1 MENTSGEMPWAQWCC
16 GRTSPCRMETPWRGV
31 GAGRMA
37 RARLVGCLALGLGA
51 ALTALGPG
59 TVGAQTAE
67 QALSGQ
73 PVMTLRATELRADKL
88 ANAPVLQSVAAG
100 TAMRLI
106 SLEGGWA
113 LVEPVGSLAG
123 SGSGTTPAP
132 VGGAASP
139 SSGRSVLTERP
150 VGWVRASTVNLPVE
164 ASAASSLPSGRE
176 VGTSAATSSMAATAV
191 LTLGVRGL
199 APRVNRHALII
210 GISRYADP
218 ATPALPGARIDKES
232 ATQMAHAMQVPSAN
246 IRYLQDEQATGNNIR
261 QALKELTDRVLDG
274 DRVFIHY
281 SGHGTRYNDLGA
293 GGCVEALLAHEGAPA
308 GNESTGSTGGT
319 GSASGIITNRE
330 MADLL
335 KTITNKTDKL
345 FVMYDAC
352 HSGGL
357 VQAASAVR
365 TRGIVNANDEGLLRP
380 KFSSI
385 SEECGRPV
393 NIKTRNLLAEATARG
408 ALAQDII
415 HVSASRDNEI
425 SFDDEL
431 KGGLAT
437 QFMRDCMLRDAKD
450 LDNSGA
456 ISMDEI
462 RVCAQEKINRRMAN
476 DVNYRPHNLVLN
488 GNAAFVPAW
497 FSQAS
502 ATPVA
507 LVSPHAVPGAAAGT
521 TSSIA
526 SGAPPGIAGGASAIL
541 TPPAMWPLAA
551 PAVLTGEQALRQ
563 MFEQRDAK
571 RRVQV
576 LTVKDRLKV
585 GRDGLDFSVQSDR
598 AGFVYVALAGS
609 DNKSVYLLFPND
621 LDQNNKIE
629 AGQQMLLPRPNWRVK
644 AAGPAG
650 TNNLMVMVADGPRDL
665 RTLAGSKAGPFV
677 SSLNDAQGR
686 ARLGALLTSSQT
698 LSGQV
703 CTSAV
708 ARRSNPQCSD
718 AYGASMFAVQEL
730 K

>member
-1 MENTSGEMPWAQWCC
+1 MKLKPV
-16 GRTSPCRMETPWRGV
+16 CRLS
-31 GAGRMA
+31 AA
-37 RARLVGCLALGLGA
+37 LALLLWQSGV
-51 ALTALGPG
+51 P
-59 TVGAQTAE
+59 AQTAPG
-67 QALSGQ
+67 AGLAAAPGQ
-73 PVMTLRATELRADKL
+73 SLTVVRTTELRADKL
-88 ANAPVLQSVAAG
+88 AGAPVLQNLAAG
-100 TAMRLI
+100 AALRLL
-106 SLEGGWA
+106 SVEGGWA
-113 LVEPVGSLAG
+113 LVEPVA
-123 SGSGTTPAP
+123 PA
-132 VGGAASP
+132 GGAASP
-139 SSGRSVLTERP
+139 SSPTTRLP
-150 VGWVRASTVNLPVE
+150 GWVRASAVSLQPG
-164 ASAASSLPSGRE
+164 ASAASTLASGRE
-176 VGTSAATSSMAATAV
+176 AGNTTNAV

-218 ATPALPGARIDKES
+218 ATPSLPGARIDKES
-232 ATQMAHAMQVPSAN
+232 ATQMAQAMQVPAAN

-261 QALKELTDRVLDG
+261 QALRELTDKVLDG

-281 SGHGTRYNDLGA
+281 SGHGTRYNDPAA
-293 GGCVEALLAHEGAPA
+293 GGCVEALLAHD
-308 GNESTGSTGGT
+308 GGQ
-319 GSASGIITNRE
+319 SGTITNRE
-330 MADLL
+330 IADML

-357 VQAASAVR
+357 VQAASSVR
-365 TRGIVNANDEGLLRP
+365 TRGFSNPNDEGLLRP

-393 NIKTRNLLAEATARG
+393 NVKTRNLLVETTARG
-408 ALAQDII
+408 ALPQDII

-462 RVCAQEKINRRMAN
+462 RVCAQEKINKRMAN
-476 DVNYRPHNLVLN
+476 DVNYKPHNLVLN

-507 LVSPHAVPGAAAGT
+507 LAQ
-521 TSSIA
+521 
-526 SGAPPGIAGGASAIL
+526 
-541 TPPAMWPLAA
+541 PPAATPAPTATPATISATAPTSAPTPAPTSAPAAA
-551 PAVLTGEQALRQ
+551 PAPLPAALTGEQALRQ
-563 MFEQRDAK
+563 MFDQRDAK

-576 LTVKDRLKV
+576 ITARDTLKV
-585 GRDGLDFSVQSDR
+585 GQDGLDFSVQSDR

-621 LDQNNKIE
+621 LDPNNKIE
-629 AGQQMLLPRPNWRVK
+629 AGQPLLLPRPNWRVK

-650 TNNLMVMVADGPRDL
+650 TNNLLVMVADGPRDL
-665 RTLAGSKAGPFV
+665 TSLSGSKAGPFV

-686 ARLGALLTSSQT
+686 ARLGTLMANSQAMSSQA
-698 LSGQV
+698 
-703 CTSAV
+703 CTSAD
-708 ARRSNPQCSD
+708 ARRNNPQCSD
-718 AYGASMFAVQEL
+718 AYGASMFAVEET

>member
-1 MENTSGEMPWAQWCC
+1 MKFKPVCRLSATLAMVLWQSGLPAQ
-16 GRTSPCRMETPWRGV
+16 TTP
-31 GAGRMA
+31 GAG
-37 RARLVGCLALGLGA
+37 LSA
-51 ALTALGPG
+51 APGQTLTA
-59 TVGAQTAE
+59 
-67 QALSGQ
+67 
-73 PVMTLRATELRADKL
+73 LRATELRVDKL
-88 ANAPVLQSVAAG
+88 AGSPVLQNLAAG
-100 TAMRLI
+100 AALRLL
-106 SLEGGWA
+106 SMEGGWA
-113 LVEPVGSLAG
+113 LVEPVVPVASAG
-123 SGSGTTPAP
+123 GVARPASRAP
-132 VGGAASP
+132 
-139 SSGRSVLTERP
+139 
-150 VGWVRASTVNLPVE
+150 GWVRASAVNLQAG
-164 ASAASSLPSGRE
+164 ASAASALASGRE
-176 VGTSAATSSMAATAV
+176 AIATSGNGANAV

-199 APRVNRHALII
+199 SPRVNRHALII

-218 ATPALPGARIDKES
+218 ATPSLPGARIDKES
-232 ATQMAHAMQVPSAN
+232 ATQMAQAMQVPAVN
-246 IRYLQDEQATGNNIR
+246 TRYLQDEQATGDNIR
-261 QALKELTDRVLDG
+261 QALQELTDKVLDG

-281 SGHGTRYNDLGA
+281 SGHGTRYNDPVA
-293 GGCVEALLAHEGAPA
+293 GGCVEALLAYD
-308 GNESTGSTGGT
+308 GGQ
-319 GSASGIITNRE
+319 SGTITNHE

-357 VQAASAVR
+357 VQAASSVR
-365 TRGIVNANDEGLLRP
+365 TRGFSNKNDEGLLRP

-393 NIKTRNLLAEATARG
+393 NVKTRNLLVETTAKG
-408 ALAQDII
+408 ALPQDII

-462 RVCAQEKINRRMAN
+462 RVCAQEKINKRMAN
-476 DVNYRPHNLVLN
+476 DVNYKPHNLVLN

-502 ATPVA
+502 AAPVASAQPPAAGAVTTVIAVTPATTPVIT
-507 LVSPHAVPGAAAGT
+507 AV
-521 TSSIA
+521 
-526 SGAPPGIAGGASAIL
+526 
-541 TPPAMWPLAA
+541 AA
-551 PAVLTGEQALRQ
+551 PAPLPAALTGEQALRQ
-563 MFEQRDAK
+563 MFDQRDAK

-576 LTVKDRLKV
+576 ATVKDKLKV
-585 GRDGLDFSVQSDR
+585 GQDGLDFSVQSER

-629 AGQQMLLPRPNWRVK
+629 AGQQLLLPRPNWRVK
-644 AAGPAG
+644 ATGPAG
-650 TNNLMVMVADGPRDL
+650 TNNLLVMVADGPRDL
-665 RTLAGSKAGPFV
+665 TSLSGSKAGPFV

-686 ARLGALLTSSQT
+686 ATLGALMTRSQT
-698 LSGQV
+698 LSSQA
-703 CTSAV
+703 CASAV
-708 ARRSNPQCSD
+708 ARRSDPQCSD
-718 AYGASMFAVQEL
+718 AYGASMFAVEEM